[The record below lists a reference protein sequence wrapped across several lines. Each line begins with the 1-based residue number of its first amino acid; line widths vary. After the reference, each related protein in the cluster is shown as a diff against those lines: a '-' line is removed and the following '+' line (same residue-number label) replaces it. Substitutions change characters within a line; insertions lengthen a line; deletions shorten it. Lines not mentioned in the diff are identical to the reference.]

1 MLPTNQ
7 RYLLASRSPRR
18 KELLSEIGISFEVI
32 DHLHDE
38 KYPEQL
44 SEAEIAAYLS
54 EQKALSVCSTLKEN
68 DVLLC
73 ADTIVW
79 NKGREL
85 GKPKN
90 IEDAKR
96 MLRRLSG
103 SMHRVFTGVTIMNC
117 EFYHTFTTETEVWF
131 YSISEEEI
139 DYYVNNFE
147 VLDKAGAYGIQD
159 WIGKVKVAKMV
170 GSYSNV
176 VGLPT
181 AELYHELKRFLA
193 QAR

>member
-1 MLPTNQ
+1 MLQTNI

-18 KELLSEIGISFEVI
+18 KELLRELGISFEVI
-32 DHLHDE
+32 DHHHDE
-38 KYPEQL
+38 KYPEHL
-44 SEAEIAAYLS
+44 SDAEIVAYLS
-54 EQKALSVCSTLKEN
+54 EQKALSVFSSLQAN
-68 DVLLC
+68 DILIC

-90 IEDAKR
+90 IDEAKR

-103 SMHRVFTGVTIMNC
+103 SMHRVYTGVSIMNRD
-117 EFYHTFTTETEVWF
+117 FYHTFTTETEVWF

-139 DYYVNNFE
+139 DYYVNNYD

-159 WIGKVKVAKMV
+159 WIGKVKVAKLV
-170 GSYSNV
+170 GSYTNV
-176 VGLPT
+176 VGLPV

>member
-1 MLPTNQ
+1 MLPTDVK
-7 RYLLASRSPRR
+7 YLLASRSPRR
-18 KELLSEIGISFEVI
+18 KDLLHKMGISFEII
-32 DHLHDE
+32 DHQHDE
-38 KYPEQL
+38 KYPEHL
-44 SEAEIAAYLS
+44 SDADIVSYLS
-54 EQKALSVCSTLKEN
+54 EQKALSVFSSIKPTE
-68 DVLLC
+68 VLIS

-79 NKGREL
+79 QKGREL
-85 GKPKN
+85 GKPKS
-90 IEDAKR
+90 IDDAKR

-103 SMHRVFTGVTIMNC
+103 SMHRVFTGVTIMNSD
-117 EFYHTFTTETEVWF
+117 FYHTFTSETEIWF
-131 YSISEEEI
+131 HSISEEEI
-139 DYYVNNFE
+139 DYYVKNFS

-170 GSYSNV
+170 GSYTNV